1 MARTGGRN
9 LWIAVPAGLLCA
21 AIVVA
26 LAYFA
31 MPMVPLS
38 VAWAGEVL
46 RAATTPKDPGET
58 PTPIAMAERPDC
70 RDLFPDDLWIELVW
84 SRDALLA
91 QSIAVPD
98 TMPPTLVEALT
109 PTVLVTCV
117 WRGTDGRQLVTSLA
131 RIPDETAP
139 IAEASLRAEGFL
151 CRKVAGGALI
161 CRQPSGDNLVQQ
173 VLRDGVW
180 LSIAERGWH
189 PPGFADRL
197 TAHVWG

>member
-21 AIVVA
+21 AVVVA

-31 MPMVPLS
+31 MPMVPVS

-46 RAATTPKDPGET
+46 RAATTPKDPGEA
-58 PTPIAMAERPDC
+58 PPPIAMAERPDC

-117 WRGTDGRQLVTSLA
+117 WRGDDGRQLVASLA
-131 RIPDETAP
+131 RVPDETAP
-139 IAEASLRAEGFL
+139 VAEAALRAEGFL
-151 CRKVAGGALI
+151 CRTVVGGTLI
-161 CRQPSGDNLVQQ
+161 CRQPSGDDLVQQ

-197 TAHVWG
+197 AAHVWE